1 MTWPGVY
8 RGNRSEWSI
17 IKDACDFMLCDV
29 TESGLMDGELYSG
42 NSILQN
48 AVLSV
53 FRSE

>member
-1 MTWPGVY
+1 MNGQLLRMPVM
-8 RGNRSEWSI
+8 
-17 IKDACDFMLCDV
+17 FMLCDV